1 MRLPLICSLFKG
13 KEVQNVELPYLDVK
27 YLRGNKKQELVS
39 KGCLLKKDDF
49 VILVDGE
56 NSGEV
61 FKIKEEGIMGST
73 FRQLLISSEIN
84 ENYVLY
90 FLKYYQTLLRENKRG
105 AAIPHL
111 DKHIFGNLLFGL
123 PPLKEQI
130 LIVANIEKIFEQI
143 EVVKENQEELSKLKD
158 GLKNKILDLAIQG
171 KLVEQDPNDEPASE
185 LLKKIKAE
193 KAELVKQGKI
203 KKDKQES
210 YIFKGDDNRHYE
222 QIGSETKDITDEIP
236 FEIPNNWKW
245 CRMVNI
251 TKQIHYGYTASAKSE
266 GCAKLLRITDIQ
278 NNSVSWN
285 NVPFCDISLKD
296 LSNYKLELR
305 DILIARTGGTVGKSY
320 IIKEINSSSV
330 FASYLI
336 RLIPVF
342 SINEDY
348 IKLFLESP
356 LYWKQL
362 KEKSMGTGQPNVNG
376 EALKSL
382 LIPIPPITEQSKIV
396 RKITAEICIIN
407 SLQYPK

>member
-1 MRLPLICSLFKG
+1 M
-13 KEVQNVELPYLDVK
+13 
-27 YLRGNKKQELVS
+27 
-39 KGCLLKKDDF
+39 LLA
-49 VILVDGE
+49 
-56 NSGEV
+56 
-61 FKIKEEGIMGST
+61 
-73 FRQLLISSEIN
+73 Q
-84 ENYVLY
+84 Y
-90 FLKYYQTLLRENKRG
+90 
-105 AAIPHL
+105 
-111 DKHIFGNLLFGL
+111 
-123 PPLKEQI
+123 
-130 LIVANIEKIFEQI
+130 
-143 EVVKENQEELSKLKD
+143 
-158 GLKNKILDLAIQG
+158 
-171 KLVEQDPNDEPASE
+171 
-185 LLKKIKAE
+185 
-193 KAELVKQGKI
+193 
-203 KKDKQES
+203 
-210 YIFKGDDNRHYE
+210 NRHYE

-285 NVPFCDISLKD
+285 NVPFCDISPKD